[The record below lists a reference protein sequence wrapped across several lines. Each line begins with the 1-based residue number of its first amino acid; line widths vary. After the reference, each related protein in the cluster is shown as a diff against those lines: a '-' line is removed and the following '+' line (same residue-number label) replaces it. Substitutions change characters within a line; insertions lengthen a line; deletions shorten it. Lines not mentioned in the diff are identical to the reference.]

1 MSEKTCRGGLGGRSE
16 ELCSRVSQSGWKTG
30 NSKPGI
36 LLTGAARLTIVVE
49 ESGMPR
55 PVQDA
60 NTRGVSGARVCLS
73 LLVAGLFLYNP
84 FLATPNYF
92 GELNLRHPAR
102 NRATV
107 GASELQQFKVGDEG
121 SKIKVPVSVATES
134 PLALP
139 GPAESAPSLF
149 LERVSPPQQ
158 FLSASLW
165 FRPPPAS

>member
-1 MSEKTCRGGLGGRSE
+1 MPNPIESVNIS
-16 ELCSRVSQSGWKTG
+16 
-30 NSKPGI
+30 PGI
-36 LLTGAARLTIVVE
+36 PLTGAARLTIVVE
-49 ESGMPR
+49 EPEMPR
-55 PVQDA
+55 PVQVA
-60 NTRGVSGARVCLS
+60 NTRAVCVPRVCLC
-73 LLVAGLFLYNP
+73 LLIATLFLYNP

-121 SKIKVPVSVATES
+121 SKIKVPVSAATES

-139 GPAESAPSLF
+139 GPAEPAPSLF
-149 LERVSPPQQ
+149 LGKVSPPRQ

>member
-1 MSEKTCRGGLGGRSE
+1 MPNPIESVNIS
-16 ELCSRVSQSGWKTG
+16 
-30 NSKPGI
+30 PGI
-36 LLTGAARLTIVVE
+36 PLTGAARLTIVVA
-49 ESGMPR
+49 ESEMPR
-55 PVQDA
+55 PVQDP
-60 NTRGVSGARVCLS
+60 NTRGVSIARGCLC
-73 LLVAGLFLYNP
+73 LLLAALFLYNP
-84 FLATPNYF
+84 FLATPNCF

-121 SKIKVPVSVATES
+121 SKIKVPVSAAAES
-134 PLALP
+134 PHALP

-149 LERVSPPQQ
+149 LQRVSPPQQ